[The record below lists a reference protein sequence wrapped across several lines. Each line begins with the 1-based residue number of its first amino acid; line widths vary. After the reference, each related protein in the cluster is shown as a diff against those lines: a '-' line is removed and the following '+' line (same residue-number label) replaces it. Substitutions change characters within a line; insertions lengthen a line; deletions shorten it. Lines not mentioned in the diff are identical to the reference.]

1 VKNRVYYFRLFVVL
15 LLVSA
20 LFLQTQP
27 AKTARATNYLFA
39 YFKNNGEDG
48 LHLAHSRDG
57 LKWRAL
63 NEDKSYL
70 TPAVG
75 SQKLMRDPC
84 ILQGPDGTFHLVWT
98 TGWRGRDIGIAH
110 SKDLLHWSEQRA
122 LPVMEHESAALNC
135 WAPEI
140 FYDEAQKQ
148 YLIFWATT
156 IPGRFAATDAS
167 GGNGLNHR
175 IYYVTTKDFVNYS
188 KAALFYEDGFNVI
201 DATIVKDGKRYVMI
215 LKDETAQPVQK
226 NLRLAFS
233 DKAAGPYGRATQPF
247 TINWVEGPTAIKLNG
262 DWLVYFDIYREKRY
276 GAVKSRDWK
285 QWEDV
290 TSQLA
295 FPAGA
300 RHGTIFTV
308 SDEVLARL

>member
-1 VKNRVYYFRLFVVL
+1 MKKPSYCL
-15 LLVSA
+15 LLFSA
-20 LFLQTQP
+20 LLLAPGWFSQAQQP
-27 AKTARATNYLFA
+27 KSRPLNYLFA

-84 ILQGPDGTFHLVWT
+84 ILQGLDGTFHLVWT

-110 SKDLLHWSEQRA
+110 SKDLIRWSEQRA
-122 LPVMEHESAALNC
+122 IPVMEHEPAALNC
-135 WAPEI
+135 WVPEI

-175 IYYVTTKDFVNYS
+175 IYYVTTKDFVSYS

-201 DATIVKDGKRYVMI
+201 DATLVKDGKRFVLI

-233 DKAAGPYGRATQPF
+233 DKASGPFSRATPPF

-262 DWLVYFDIYREKRY
+262 SWLIYFDMYRDKRY
-276 GAVKSRDWK
+276 GAVKTRDWQ
-285 QWEDV
+285 QWEVV
-290 TSQLA
+290 TDKLA
-295 FPAGA
+295 FPDGA
-300 RHGTIFTV
+300 RHGTVFTV
-308 SDEVLARL
+308 SDEMLRRL

>member
-1 VKNRVYYFRLFVVL
+1 
-15 LLVSA
+15 
-20 LFLQTQP
+20 
-27 AKTARATNYLFA
+27 
-39 YFKNNGEDG
+39 
-48 LHLAHSRDG
+48 
-57 LKWRAL
+57 
-63 NEDKSYL
+63 
-70 TPAVG
+70 
-75 SQKLMRDPC
+75 MRDPC

-122 LPVMEHESAALNC
+122 LPVMEHELAALNC

-156 IPGRFAATDAS
+156 IPGRFATTAAS
-167 GGNGLNHR
+167 GGNDLNHR

-188 KAALFYEDGFNVI
+188 KAALFYDDGFNVI

-233 DKAAGPYGRATQPF
+233 DKAAGPYSRATQPF
-247 TINWVEGPTAIKLNG
+247 TINWVEGPTASKLNG
-262 DWLVYFDIYREKRY
+262 EWLVYFDIYREKRY
-276 GAVKSRDWK
+276 GAVKARDWK

-290 TSQLA
+290 TGQLV

-308 SDEVLARL
+308 SDEVLTRL